1 MTTSRKS
8 LAINYNNKEATMA
21 TIKLSTATFLATH
34 ASTGAFNTATNDS
47 ERIYGDGTNSSIGSQ
62 INTYYYDKK
71 ALIEIAKEQY
81 FGQLADTRS
90 MPKHFG
96 KKIKQYL
103 YLPLLDDRNINDQG
117 IDATGATI
125 ANGNLYGSSKD
136 IGTIVGKLPTLTE
149 HGGRVNRV
157 GFKRVEVEGTL
168 SKFGFFDEYNQE
180 SLDFDTDPQLQMHI
194 RRETTRGANEI
205 TEAQLQVD
213 LLNAA
218 GVIRFGGAATMD
230 AEITGESTDVIS
242 VPTYEG
248 LMKMGITLDDNKA
261 EKNTKLINGSRLIDT
276 KTIDGARYIYVG
288 SEMIPTLRRMKD
300 LHGEKAFVDAR
311 HYAAAGTLAKGE
323 IGAID
328 QFRFILVPEM
338 FHWAGKGKA
347 ETAANAGYR
356 ATGGKYD
363 IFPMLTVGSGSFTT
377 IGFQTNGKKVKWK
390 INHKAPSGN
399 VTVFD
404 PYGETGFYSIKWY
417 YGFMALRPEWISL
430 YKVVAEV

>member
-1 MTTSRKS
+1 MKTV
-8 LAINYNNKEATMA
+8 
-21 TIKLSTATFLATH
+21 KLSTATFLATH
-34 ASTGAFNTATNDS
+34 ASTGAFNNSTNDS
-47 ERIYGDGTNSSIGSQ
+47 ERIYGDGTNSSIGPQ
-62 INTYYYDKK
+62 INTYFYDKK
-71 ALIEIAKEQY
+71 ALIEMVKEQF
-81 FGQLADTRS
+81 FGQLADTTS

-96 KKIKQYL
+96 KKIKKYL

-149 HGGRVNRV
+149 NGGRVNRV
-157 GFKRVEVEGTL
+157 GFKRVEIEGTMA
-168 SKFGFFDEYNQE
+168 KFGFFDEYSQE
-180 SLDFDTDPQLQMHI
+180 SIDFDTDPQLQMHI
-194 RRETTRGANEI
+194 RRESTRGANQI

-213 LLNAA
+213 LLNSA
-218 GVIRFGGAATMD
+218 GIIRYGGAATQD
-230 AEITGESTDVIS
+230 SEITGESTDTIS
-242 VPTYEG
+242 LPTYEG

-261 EKNTKLINGSRLIDT
+261 PKNTKMITGSRLIDT
-276 KTIDGARYIYVG
+276 LTIDNARYIYVG
-288 SEMIPTLRRMKD
+288 SELLPTLKRMKD

-390 INHKAPSGN
+390 INHKAPAEN
-399 VTVFD
+399 VNSWD

-417 YGFMALRPEWISL
+417 YGFMVQRPEWISL

>member
-1 MTTSRKS
+1 MKH
-8 LAINYNNKEATMA
+8 
-21 TIKLSTATFLATH
+21 IKLSTATYLSAMS
-34 ASTGAFNTATNDS
+34 ASAAFNTSTGDS
-47 ERIYGDGTNSSIGSQ
+47 ERIYGDGTNSSIGPQ

-71 ALIEIAKEQY
+71 ALIEMAKEQF
-81 FGQLADTRS
+81 FGQLADTKS

-136 IGTIVGKLPTLTE
+136 IGTIVGKIPTLTE

-157 GFKRVEVEGTL
+157 GFKRIEVEGTL
-168 SKFGFFDEYNQE
+168 SKFGFFDEYTQE

-194 RRETTRGANEI
+194 RRETTRGANEM

-213 LLNAA
+213 LINAA
-218 GVIRFGGAATMD
+218 GVTRFGGSATQD
-230 AEITGESTDVIS
+230 NEITGESTGVIS
-242 VPTYEG
+242 LPTYEG

-261 EKNTKLINGSRLIDT
+261 PKNTKLISGSRLIDT
-276 KTIDGARYIYVG
+276 KTIDGARYIYIG
-288 SEMIPTLRRMKD
+288 SELIPTLRRMKD

-311 HYAAAGTLAKGE
+311 QYAAAGTLAKGE

-338 FHWAGKGKA
+338 LHWAGKGA
-347 ETAANAGYR
+347 AATAANAGYR
-356 ATGGKYD
+356 ETAGKYD

-390 INHKAPSGN
+390 INHKAPSSN
-399 VTVFD
+399 VNTLD

-417 YGFMALRPEWISL
+417 YGFMALRPEWISC

>member
-1 MTTSRKS
+1 MK
-8 LAINYNNKEATMA
+8 
-21 TIKLSTATFLATH
+21 TIKLSTATYLAAIA
-34 ASTGAFNTATNDS
+34 ASGAFNTETNDS
-47 ERIYGDGTNSSIGSQ
+47 ERIYGDGTNSSIGAQ

-71 ALIEIAKEQY
+71 ALIEIAKEQF
-81 FGQLADTRS
+81 FGQLADTTS
-90 MPKHFG
+90 MPKHMG
-96 KKIKQYL
+96 KKIKKYL

-125 ANGNLYGSSKD
+125 QDGNLYGSSKD

-157 GFKRVEVEGTL
+157 GFKRVEIEGTMA
-168 SKFGFFDEYNQE
+168 KFGFFDEYNQE
-180 SLDFDTDPQLQMHI
+180 SIDFDTDPQLQMHI
-194 RRETTRGANEI
+194 RRESTRGANEI

-218 GVIRFGGAATMD
+218 GVIRFGGDATSN
-230 AEITGESTDVIS
+230 ATVTGESTATIS

-248 LMKMGITLDDNKA
+248 LMKTGITLDDNKA
-261 EKNTKLINGSRLIDT
+261 PKNTKIITGSRLIDT
-276 KTIDGARYIYVG
+276 LTIDNARYIYVG
-288 SEMIPTLRRMKD
+288 SEMIPTLKRMKD
-300 LHGEKAFVDAR
+300 LHGEKAFVEAR

-338 FHWAGKGKA
+338 LHWEGAGA
-347 ETAANAGYR
+347 DATAANAGYR
-356 ATGGKYD
+356 ETGGKYD
-363 IFPMLTVGSGSFTT
+363 IFPMLTVGSGSFTQ
-377 IGFQTNGKKVKWK
+377 IGFQTSGKKVKWK
-390 INHKAPSGN
+390 INHRAPSNN
-399 VTVFD
+399 VNSLD

-417 YGFMALRPEWISL
+417 YGFLAQRPEWISC

>member
-1 MTTSRKS
+1 MRKF
-8 LAINYNNKEATMA
+8 LIPHV
-21 TIKLSTATFLATH
+21 TALTAMS
-34 ASTGAFNTATNDS
+34 ASAAFNTSTNDS
-47 ERIYGDGTNSSIGSQ
+47 ERIYGDGTNSSIGNQ
-62 INTYYYDKK
+62 INTYFYDKK

-81 FGQLADTRS
+81 FGQLADTKS
-90 MPKHFG
+90 MPKHYG
-96 KKIKQYL
+96 KKIKKYL

-125 ANGNLYGSSKD
+125 SNGNLYGSSKD
-136 IGTIVGKLPTLTE
+136 IGTITGKMPTLTE

-157 GFKRVEVEGTL
+157 GFKRIEVEGTMA
-168 SKFGFFDEYNQE
+168 KFGFFDEYSQE
-180 SLDFDTDPQLQMHI
+180 SIDFDTDPELQMHI
-194 RRETTRGANEI
+194 RRESTRGANEM

-218 GVIRFGGAATMD
+218 GVVRFGGDATMD
-230 AEITGESTDVIS
+230 AEITGESTDTIS
-242 VPTYEG
+242 LPTYEG
-248 LMKMGITLDDNKA
+248 LMKVGITLDDNKCPKA
-261 EKNTKLINGSRLIDT
+261 TQLISGSRMIDT
-276 KTIDGARYIYVG
+276 KTIDGARYMYIG
-288 SEMIPTLRRMKD
+288 SEMLPTLKRMKD

-338 FHWAGKGKA
+338 FHWAGKGKDA
-347 ETAANAGYR
+347 TAANAGYR
-356 ATGGKYD
+356 SSVGAGGAEKYD

-377 IGFQTNGKKVKWK
+377 IGFQTSGKKVKWK
-390 INHKAPSGN
+390 INHRAPKDN
-399 VTVFD
+399 VNTLD

-417 YGFMALRPEWISL
+417 YGFMVQRPEWISL